1 MPPRRMVPP
10 KETTSQKQSARH
22 PAPQAKNNKV
32 HQIGKQGK
40 IQDSPPSEPEI
51 DIQAILEE
59 CLKES
64 NERIQAELLAR
75 QERLINSIQQCD
87 QTVSSPRKSQPK
99 K

>member
-1 MPPRRMVPP
+1 MPPRRMAPP
-10 KETTSQKQSARH
+10 KETPSQKQSARH
-22 PAPQAKNNKV
+22 PAPQNKNSKV

-40 IQDSPPSEPEI
+40 IQDSPPEEPEI

-59 CLKES
+59 CLRES
-64 NERIQAELLAR
+64 NEKIQAELQAR

-87 QTVSSPRKSQPK
+87 QTVSSPRKNQPK